1 MRNFKPIVLALLI
14 VTGFALPSRAEQSY
28 VLTCRGHGGGGMLA
42 IADQRVSNPHI
53 FVEITYKRAGQGA
66 GTQAPAPG
74 ECAWMDRPVS
84 RSEPTVLHLD
94 KANLPAPT

>member
-1 MRNFKPIVLALLI
+1 MSNFKPIVLALLI

-28 VLTCRGHGGGGMLA
+28 VLTCRGGAGMLA

-53 FVEITYKRAGQGA
+53 FVEITYKRASQGA
-66 GTQAPAPG
+66 GSQAPAPG
-74 ECAWMDRPVS
+74 KCAWMDRPVS
-84 RSEPTVLHLD
+84 KSEPTVLHLD